1 MALDK
6 QIAEQIK
13 RMERLQKDLIKRR
26 ADVDDAK
33 RPEEMKKER
42 AAALRDSIA
51 VLQKQK
57 KETVAR
63 YDAEIKAREAELKK
77 LQKRT
82 DVDLVTQQSGG
93 ARVKRQ
99 TKRKPRT
106 GAAKKK

>member
-1 MALDK
+1 MTLDK

-26 ADVDDAK
+26 VDVDDAK

-42 AAALRDSIA
+42 AAALRDAIA
-51 VLQKQK
+51 TLQKQK
-57 KETVAR
+57 RETIAR
-63 YDAEIKAREAELKK
+63 YDAEIKAREAELKT

-82 DVDLVTQQSGG
+82 DVELVGQQSGG

-99 TKRKPRT
+99 TK
-106 GAAKKK
+106 KKRRPSATKK